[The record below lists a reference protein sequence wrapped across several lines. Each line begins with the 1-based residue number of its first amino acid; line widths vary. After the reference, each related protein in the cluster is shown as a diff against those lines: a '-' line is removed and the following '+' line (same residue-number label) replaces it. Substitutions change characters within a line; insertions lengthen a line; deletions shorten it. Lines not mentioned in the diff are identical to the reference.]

1 MPTKNRDHLE
11 LLVTKEEMTEA
22 TIERLFKWNPP
33 AKANGDYSFTG
44 LLTLLYCKAG
54 PINQQK
60 LLKEFSSY
68 FRPFLDNGEYVQ
80 RERENEKYKLTME
93 KSL

>member
-11 LLVTKEEMTEA
+11 LLVTKEEMTQS

-44 LLTLLYCKAG
+44 LLTLLYCKAD
-54 PINQQK
+54 PVNQQK
-60 LLKEFSSY
+60 LLKEFNKI
-68 FRPFLDNGEYVQ
+68 RNLDFNIRALVSDKSGEY
-80 RERENEKYKLTME
+80 KKIFFY
-93 KSL
+93 